1 MTMNKFEFSIDNGIG
16 IVKGPVYMNGEFVVS
31 GYVHITVEDVDI
43 LNDVYAIKV
52 LDEDLDEGSLEW
64 ILQMISEGNYKVA
77 A

>member
-1 MTMNKFEFSIDNGIG
+1 MSKFSFRIEDGIG
-16 IVKGPVYMNGEFVVS
+16 IVKGPVYMNGEFVIS
-31 GYVHITVEDVDI
+31 GYVHIIVEDVDI

-64 ILQMISEGNYKVA
+64 ILQMINEGNYKVA